1 MGFALSV
8 TAAILLIGAILMI
21 GMFYPTFS
29 QSRAELSDA
38 RADWYE
44 LRLSEMNTHMEVH
57 DSSGNTVS
65 TLSRTGQYYLY
76 NSGETTIDLDKMVL
90 LENGVYTTKQLFPNG
105 ARWLYPADKVHLQ
118 HLNQFSTGTLKFVC
132 ANGATLTVN
141 IT

>member
-1 MGFALSV
+1 MCIRDS
-8 TAAILLIGAILMI
+8 
-21 GMFYPTFS
+21 S

-57 DSSGNTVS
+57 DSNGNTVS

-90 LENGVYTTKQLFPNG
+90 LENGVYTTKQLFPDG
-105 ARWLYPADKVHLQ
+105 ARWLYPADSVHLQ